1 MLMATVHHQP
11 FTIVYEIIRKVIN
24 IFIIIHYYFKRFSVR
39 QRIIISL
46 QLTSGYPSLPLGKY
60 IFGLSFS

>member
-11 FTIVYEIIRKVIN
+11 FTIVYEIIRKVVN
-24 IFIIIHYYFKRFSVR
+24 IFIIIHYIIIFSAR

-46 QLTSGYPSLPLGKY
+46 QLTSRYPSLPPGKC